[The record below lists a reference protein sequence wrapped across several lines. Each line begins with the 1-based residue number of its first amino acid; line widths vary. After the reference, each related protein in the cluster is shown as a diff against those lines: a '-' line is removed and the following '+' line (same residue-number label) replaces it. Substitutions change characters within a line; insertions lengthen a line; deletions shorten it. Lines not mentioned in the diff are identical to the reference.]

1 MENCTAMLVGKFVFH
16 FKFSLSLS
24 IYIYMYICIYIYICM
39 YVCISH
45 REALVDLDRL
55 KYARWKIH
63 PVNWVKLRIPR
74 VSFSTDRFFISSFFY
89 IHLFHL
95 RLTENC
101 IIKNEFLCVVCYR
114 DMAPVCFVFLFLQV
128 EISSSL
134 DRKNFTIALSSRYY
148 ERYLK

>member
-16 FKFSLSLS
+16 FKFF
-24 IYIYMYICIYIYICM
+24 IYIY
-39 YVCISH
+39 ISH

-114 DMAPVCFVFLFLQV
+114 DMALVCLVFLFYRSKFQV
-128 EISSSL
+128 RWTEKILRSL
-134 DRKNFTIALSSRYY
+134 CRHDAMNDI
-148 ERYLK
+148 